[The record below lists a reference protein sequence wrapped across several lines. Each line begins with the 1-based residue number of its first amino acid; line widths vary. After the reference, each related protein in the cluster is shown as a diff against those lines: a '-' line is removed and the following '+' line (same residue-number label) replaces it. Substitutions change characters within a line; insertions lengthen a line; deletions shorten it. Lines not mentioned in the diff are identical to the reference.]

1 MSYQLIF
8 LRYFLKR
15 AQMDFSVKI
24 VLLNVRTRVR
34 VATMLM
40 VCVTEDAIQAGWE
53 NTVIG
58 VSFLT
63 DKRFVVD
70 KNVTS
75 V

>member
-1 MSYQLIF
+1 M
-8 LRYFLKR
+8 
-15 AQMDFSVKI
+15 KI